1 LKFKVKFYS
10 GHKGDETPRS
20 VVMGERE
27 FWIEK
32 IIERKRILEK
42 ESGRRYEI
50 FVCQMEGEIV
60 QIERYE
66 SGEWGISF
74 LEKS

>member
-1 LKFKVKFYS
+1 
-10 GHKGDETPRS
+10 
-20 VVMGERE
+20 MGERE

-42 ESGRRYEI
+42 ESGRRYEVFI
-50 FVCQMEGEIV
+50 CQMEGEIV